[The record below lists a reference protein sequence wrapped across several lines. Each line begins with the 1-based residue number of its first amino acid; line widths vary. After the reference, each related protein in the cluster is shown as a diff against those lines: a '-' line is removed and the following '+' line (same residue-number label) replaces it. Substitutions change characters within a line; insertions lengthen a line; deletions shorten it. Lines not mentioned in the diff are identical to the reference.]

1 MDENT
6 TVVARPAPH
15 AVRHSEQVWGTVV
28 TFDVRDVA
36 FTNATPQ
43 QIHRA
48 ITDACSWL
56 HDVDRIFSTYRDD
69 SLVTAIRRGDSLD
82 QMREAFTAR
91 DRELLSDVLDACEQ
105 CEAFTE
111 GAFDA
116 WELPGGFDPSGFVKG
131 WAAQMAADILSE
143 QGLRYFMIDA
153 GGDVVCRGGES
164 PTEPW
169 HIGIRHPYNPDQV
182 MTTVT
187 VTDGTVATSGTYER
201 GEHLYDPE
209 TGEYAAV
216 ARAATVVG
224 PDAGIADAMATA
236 IALRGESMLKKVHA
250 LSGGA
255 AAWSALVVIGD
266 IVTSIG
272 DLFG

>member
-1 MDENT
+1 MDDCT
-6 TVVARPAPH
+6 TVVARPARH
-15 AVRHSEQVWGTVV
+15 AVRHSEHVWGTVV
-28 TFDVRDVA
+28 TFDVRDAA
-36 FTNATPQ
+36 FTDTTPKK
-43 QIHRA
+43 IHSA

-56 HDVDRIFSTYRDD
+56 HDVDSIFSTYRDD

-82 QMREAFTAR
+82 QLREAFTAR
-91 DRELLSDVLDACEQ
+91 DRELLADVLDACDQFE
-105 CEAFTE
+105 EFTD

-169 HIGIRHPYNPDQV
+169 HIGIRHPYNADQV
-182 MTTVT
+182 MATVS

-201 GEHLYDPE
+201 GEHIFDPE

-236 IALRGESMLKKVHA
+236 IALRGEPMLKKIHA

-255 AAWSALVVIGD
+255 AAWSALVVIGE

-272 DLFG
+272 EMFG

>member
-1 MDENT
+1 MDDNQ

-15 AVRHSEQVWGTVV
+15 AVRHSETVWGTVV
-28 TFDVRDVA
+28 SFDVRDAGFSDV
-36 FTNATPQ
+36 TPS
-43 QIHRA
+43 QIKRA
-48 ITDACSWL
+48 ITAACSWL

-69 SLVTAIRRGDSLD
+69 SLVTAIRRGESLD
-82 QMREAFTAR
+82 QLRAAFDAR
-91 DRELLSDVLDACEQ
+91 DRELLADVLDACDKCAE
-105 CEAFTE
+105 FTD

-143 QGLRYFMIDA
+143 HGLKHFMIDA

-169 HIGIRHPYNPDQV
+169 HIGVRHPYNRDQV
-182 MTTVT
+182 MATVF

-201 GEHLYDPE
+201 GEHLYDPA

-224 PDAGIADAMATA
+224 PDAGVADAMATA
-236 IALRGESMLKKVHA
+236 IALRGEPMLKKIHA

-255 AAWSALVVIGD
+255 AVWSALVVIGEV
-266 IVTSIG
+266 VTSIG
-272 DLFG
+272 ELFG